1 MKATKLM
8 MAACMA
14 AMTLVSCNKEDHTP
28 VLSGNLKS
36 VQISLGNLTLKSASD
51 FVEPNTKAQLNNFKI
66 FLTDGENIIKA
77 GTSGTIVPTYYY
89 DASSGT
95 LPTDVS
101 LHLVPAE
108 VNRVVVVGNVDVAT
122 WGDDATTF
130 AALKA
135 KTVSLDD
142 ENDVTDLTL
151 YGESTLTAKAT
162 TENHDGSTFNVYTA
176 NVNLAPKVA
185 RIEYDGFAVL
195 FNTTTP
201 KYDKIEVKQVALD
214 NYLSVVALD
223 PAATP
228 TTLVQRVT
236 TSDDAAIFG
245 FFGDNASAGTGT
257 PSWYYDVISS
267 GDLVL
272 ERPASGNSD
281 SDNLEQARAYHFFPM
296 EGSQPTL
303 YVQLDVYPAGE
314 ATPLPSY
321 LYTKSFKGQA
331 DLSGANME
339 FQPGYIYR
347 MNFAASTGAGD
358 GDIPFKEDDLENL
371 DRCVEISVD
380 VIPWTVV
387 TVYPEF

>member
-66 FLTDGENIIKA
+66 FLTDGNDIIAA

-89 DASSGT
+89 DASSGS

-108 VNRVVVVGNVDVAT
+108 VNKVVVVGNVGSAD
-122 WGDDATTF
+122 WGNDLSTY

-135 KTVSLDD
+135 KTVSIDQQN
-142 ENDVTDLTL
+142 EITNLTL
-151 YGESTLTAKAT
+151 FGESGLTAKST

-176 NVNLAPKVA
+176 TVNLAPKVA
-185 RIEYDGFAVL
+185 RIEYNGFAVL

-201 KYDKIEVKQVALD
+201 KYDKIEVKQVAID
-214 NYLSVVALD
+214 NYYSVAALD
-223 PAATP
+223 PAVAATSP
-228 TTLVQRVT
+228 VQRVANT
-236 TSDDAAIFG
+236 DDATIFG
-245 FFGDNASAGTGT
+245 FFGDNAGVTSPT
-257 PSWYYDVISS
+257 WYYDVLPA
-267 GDLVL
+267 GDVVL
-272 ERPASGNSD
+272 ERPASGETATDDMSA
-281 SDNLEQARAYHFFPM
+281 ARAYHFFPVA
-296 EGSQPTL
+296 GSLPTL
-303 YVQLDVYPAGE
+303 YIQLDVYPSGE
-314 ATPLPSY
+314 TTALPSY
-321 LYTKSFKGQA
+321 LYTKSFKSAA
-331 DLSGANME
+331 DLSGE
-339 FQPGYIYR
+339 GVDFQPGYIYR
-347 MNFAASTGAGD
+347 MNFAATTGAGD

>member
-8 MAACMA
+8 MAACFA

-28 VLSGNLKS
+28 SLSGNLKS

-51 FVEPNTKAQLNNFKI
+51 FVEPGAKAQLNNFKI
-66 FLTDGENIIKA
+66 FLTDGTDIIEA
-77 GTSGTIVPTYYY
+77 GTSGSITPTYYY
-89 DASSGT
+89 DATSGT

-108 VNRVVVVGNVDVAT
+108 VNKVIVVGNVGDAA
-122 WGDDATTF
+122 WGNDLKTY

-135 KTVSLDD
+135 KTVSLDN
-142 ENDVTDLTL
+142 ENDVTNLTL
-151 YGESTLTAKAT
+151 YGESGLTSKAT

-201 KYDKIEVKQVALD
+201 KYDKIEVKQVAFD
-214 NYLSVVALD
+214 NYYSVAALD
-223 PAATP
+223 PTAAA
-228 TTLVQRVT
+228 TTLVQRVA
-236 TSDDAAIFG
+236 TSDDATIFG
-245 FFGDNASAGTGT
+245 FFGDNESATT
-257 PSWYYDVISS
+257 PAWYYDVLPA

-272 ERPASGNSD
+272 ERPATGETAA
-281 SDNLEQARAYHFFPM
+281 DNMTDARAYHFFPVA
-296 EGSQPTL
+296 GSQPTL

-314 ATPLPSY
+314 TTPLPSY

-331 DLSGANME
+331 DLAGANME

-347 MNFAASTGAGD
+347 MNFAATTGAGD